1 MISIQ
6 KILIATMIAL
16 MFSSTAFAEKL
27 VIGMA
32 TAFKPYN
39 YSQEKQWTGID
50 VEIIEEVFR
59 RLGIN
64 VEFREY
70 PWARVLLMAEVGKID
85 GILSVYCNDRHSF
98 LENTNE
104 PSYSVKI
111 SFFSLKTD
119 NPKITELDDFN
130 GKSVGVNRGNY
141 YAKYIENYE
150 KIKIFK
156 SVDVKMLVRQLY
168 KKRIDFALHEV
179 GPFLYYSKEI
189 GFKECFDEVYE
200 LKSDSVCMAFSKKA
214 LGSRSKELADKVSMI
229 IHQLKSE
236 GYIQKVTEKY
246 LGK

>member
-1 MISIQ
+1 MISF
-6 KILIATMIAL
+6 KKNLIAIMIVL
-16 MFSSTAFAEKL
+16 MFSSTALAEKL

-39 YSQEKQWTGID
+39 YSEKKQWIGID

-85 GILSVYCNDRHSF
+85 GILSVYCNDRHFF

-111 SFFSLKTD
+111 SFFSLKT
-119 NPKITELDDFN
+119 NNLNIIGLDDFN
-130 GKSVGVNRGNY
+130 GKTVGVIRGNY
-141 YAKYIENYE
+141 YGKYLVDYE
-150 KIKIFK
+150 KIKMFK
-156 SVDVKMLVRQLY
+156 SVDVKMLLRQLY

-179 GPFLYYSKEI
+179 GPFLYYSKEL
-189 GFKECFDEVYE
+189 GFEGCFDEVYE

-214 LGSRSKELADKVSMI
+214 LGSRSKKLADKISII
-229 IHQLKSE
+229 IHELKTE